1 MGILIYLIV
10 IIGGFIALTVY
21 TNKQNTPTDKE
32 FEELKKAKLISQDS
46 LSFKTL
52 SRKEKKVVR
61 ALTVEF
67 RVFLKFSQRFAFAN
81 PDKKIPIPVVNENE

>member
-1 MGILIYLIV
+1 MGALIYLI
-10 IIGGFIALTVY
+10 ILFGCFIAMTVY
-21 TNKQNTPTDKE
+21 TNKQNTPTEKE
-32 FEELKKAKLISQDS
+32 FEELKKAKLVSQDV

-67 RVFLKFSQRFAFAN
+67 RVFLRFSQRFALAN
-81 PDKKIPIPVVNENE
+81 PDKKIPVPTVNENK